1 MIEKNK
7 ITITAILY
15 FYVIFCSISYQ
26 WGFWLKFDINILSY
40 ITLTEIAKNTV
51 YPALPAVFIFL
62 LFLGTA
68 AGSNSI
74 TENTRLEKGPNK
86 IQRVINSIV
95 AIIFIINT
103 SLIIFIMI
111 KQGTTASGYEKLK
124 GIYPFISCLVYIVV
138 MLNLRKTNIKTLPH
152 IGLFTA
158 VFLPTV
164 FFFGGTLKSD
174 EILNDRAS
182 GKYVVFEK
190 GICTSTKNEK
200 YKYIEVIDNK
210 VFSISLKDK
219 SLCIR
224 KAENFKLVDFKI
236 DSSTIYL

>member
-26 WGFWLKFDINILSY
+26 WGFWLTFDINILSY
-40 ITLTEIAKNTV
+40 LTLTEIVKNSV

-68 AGSNSI
+68 AGSNLI
-74 TENTRLEKGPNK
+74 TENTTLEKGPNK

-95 AIIFIINT
+95 GLLLIINI

-111 KQGTTASGYEKLK
+111 EQGATANGYEKLK
-124 GIYPFISCLVYIVV
+124 GIYPFISFVVYLAV
-138 MLNLRKTNIKTLPH
+138 MLNLGKTNIKILPH

-174 EILNDRAS
+174 EILKDKTS

-190 GICTSTKNEK
+190 GICTSTTNNK

-210 VFSISLKDK
+210 VFSLSLKDK

-224 KAENFKLVDFKI
+224 KAENFKLIDFKI
-236 DSSTIYL
+236 NSK